1 METDD
6 SVKRRTN
13 PESKLKG
20 FWPQGEECPIMFVD
34 VVGEEGQHLTGSKGA
49 SIGVD
54 SKFNE
59 EEAKK
64 VVSKI
69 NVQ

>member
-1 METDD
+1 METDV

-34 VVGEEGQHLTGSKGA
+34 VVGEEGQDSTGSKGA

-69 NVQ
+69 IG